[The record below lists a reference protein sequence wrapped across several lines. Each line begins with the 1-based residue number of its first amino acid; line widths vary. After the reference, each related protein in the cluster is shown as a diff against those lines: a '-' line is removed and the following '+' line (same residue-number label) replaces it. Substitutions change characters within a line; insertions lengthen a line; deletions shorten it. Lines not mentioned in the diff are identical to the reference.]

1 MTTLD
6 SYGKMSH
13 DNAKEKGFW
22 DIDGDEVAF
31 LLSKLA
37 LIHSEASETLEAIR
51 KEKGEEEIANDLA
64 SVILSGGRTSRLVN
78 AVREKQRL
86 VTSISAYL
94 PSHRH
99 NGLAIIGGRCA
110 AENLEPAR
118 ESIFIEID
126 RLLREGLR
134 DGEEERV
141 RRQLLVSH
149 VYLLESNSDVA
160 GLIGY
165 SQVILG
171 NTDLYTRYTEVART
185 IPIER
190 ALDVIR
196 RTFVREAASMCS
208 TGPALPEA
216 TPAS

>member
-1 MTTLD
+1 
-6 SYGKMSH
+6 
-13 DNAKEKGFW
+13 
-22 DIDGDEVAF
+22 
-31 LLSKLA
+31 
-37 LIHSEASETLEAIR
+37 
-51 KEKGEEEIANDLA
+51 
-64 SVILSGGRTSRLVN
+64 
-78 AVREKQRL
+78 
-86 VTSISAYL
+86 
-94 PSHRH
+94 
-99 NGLAIIGGRCA
+99 
-110 AENLEPAR
+110 
-118 ESIFIEID
+118 
-126 RLLREGLR
+126 
-134 DGEEERV
+134 V

-190 ALDVIR
+190 ALEVIR

-216 TPAS
+216 TSAP